1 MYEIIAKILS
11 QKFNKLEN
19 PQNPKERKKQIIQ
32 VILWSTVAIV
42 SFVTYA
48 PRGVSTSEIIVT
60 IVSFLLFIYFALTQ
74 ENY

>member
-48 PRGVSTSEIIVT
+48 PRGS
-60 IVSFLLFIYFALTQ
+60 
-74 ENY
+74 

>member
-32 VILWSTVAIV
+32 VILWSSVAIV

-48 PRGVSTSEIIVT
+48 PGELVPQKS
-60 IVSFLLFIYFALTQ
+60 LLLL
-74 ENY
+74 